1 MLAES
6 VLEHFGFSDAL
17 DMVFQVSQGLVRT
30 GNASQV
36 GIVPDSGS
44 EDPGA
49 GEPSVGGVLLRQRNR
64 NEPLTRYEVATFCP
78 FVVEAAQQG
87 DWKAIDIL
95 KEAGCELGRL
105 ATAIIRRLGMESDE
119 FVVVPFGGVFKAGE
133 LLFGS
138 FRETLLAVSPGALVV
153 RPRFEPVVGA
163 VLLALNE
170 LGVEIGDP
178 IIDAIERSSASF
190 PACRAH

>member
-6 VLEHFGFSDAL
+6 VLKHFGFSDVL

-30 GNASQV
+30 GGVSQV

-44 EDPGA
+44 EDPDA
-49 GEPSVGGVLLRQRNR
+49 GETSMGGVLLRQRAR
-64 NEPLTRYEVATFCP
+64 NEPLTRSEVATFCP
-78 FVVEAAQQG
+78 LVAEAAQQG
-87 DWKAIDIL
+87 DWKAIEIL
-95 KEAGCELGRL
+95 KEAGCELGQL
-105 ATAIIRRLGMESDE
+105 ATAVIKRLGMESDE

-133 LLFGS
+133 LVLGS
-138 FRETLLAVSPGALVV
+138 FRETVLSVSPGALVA

-170 LGVEIGDP
+170 LGVEIGHP
-178 IIDAIERSSASF
+178 IIDAIERSSTSF
-190 PACRAH
+190 PACRA